1 MQGGN
6 VTPVTFS
13 ATRRIRM
20 AAEKIIEFTH
30 LTFMALHPVPKVNSA
45 AGIVPT
51 GEREVNPIQIR
62 LRFIHL
68 IESHGHKSHKTR
80 KCCTGLLPQNALR
93 QLHFF
98 EFFRNMSQFIVPD
111 FVPDDAGQFVDA
123 LRLIEQGIRDINL
136 PAERKCIDHLR
147 IHYVNIVANLTRFSP
162 QFQQFAHQPVQ
173 QWQFWMTCDHGK
185 FAFDFLATIVS
196 VFVLPFV
203 GYIPARNVDDFLF
216 NSANRIEQGIAC
228 GRLLALH
235 AFQIVGCGV
244 TKQGRCNIV
253 LGFDA
258 FSSIAVFA
266 GRCKKEHPSKQEF
279 GNVPPIREYHCL
291 NHPSIVMK
299 RSVNILTFYQNG
311 ENLLTVTVPIG
322 EERLITVGTQKD
334 KVDVA
339 FKSDLISRIHAQ
351 LILDEKGNCLLIDQG
366 STNGTFVHGIRI
378 PAHQPTALQWRDEVS
393 FGGSNVGRMVFGE
406 SVPAKQ
412 QASPSPRAEANVSSQ
427 IGKSLLALLQSKP
440 EISIGRSSECDVVID
455 SSLVSR
461 LHAKLRK
468 LPDGKVMLIDLGST
482 NGTFLN
488 GQRVHGTA
496 QVQPG
501 DTVIVGRN
509 VLSLD
514 HGPKT
519 LTGEIAIRT
528 EAIRKQF
535 PNGKVGLQDTTLEI
549 PAGRLVAI
557 MGPSG
562 CGKSTLLKCLTGEA
576 PATQGKVYLHNLELV
591 QNYAFLKTLIGYV
604 PQDDIVHKEL
614 TVEQS
619 LYYAARLRMEK
630 PSQQEIETKIA
641 DVLQRLRIGH
651 IRHSPIAKIS
661 GGQRKRVSIAV
672 ELLTDPLILFLD
684 EPTSPLDPQT
694 IEEFLK
700 ILQELAHK
708 GTTVV
713 MVTHKPEDLEYMDSV
728 IFMAEGGAMVYEGS
742 IADYKTYFG
751 VRTAVEVYANICGER
766 AAGWIQKFRGKG
778 VQPKPVTNISN
789 PRLVKRSDK
798 NIFVE
803 WFWLSRRYFRI
814 KTNDL
819 LNIGILIGQA
829 PIIAILVCLIFSKLT
844 LSVPFL
850 ITLSA
855 VWFGTSNAARE
866 IVTEAAVYR
875 RERMF
880 NLRIGPYILSKL
892 LVLAFFGLIQSVL
905 FSVIILIGFQNLEP
919 GWHSLGAT
927 IGWVWLLIVCA
938 TALGLMISAL
948 VNTAEKAMTI
958 VPLVLIP
965 QVMLAGVV
973 APMGNQM
980 MEIVSYVSPTR
991 WGNEGLTLLQE
1002 RVHNG
1007 SYDGL
1012 SNEIEEE
1019 DEFAKEAIQGS
1030 MDSTITAREAL
1041 EDQFHP
1047 TYEKRFGALAFTY
1060 ELDLLVLCVMT
1071 GGLLAVVAVAMRRKD
1086 SI

>member
-1 MQGGN
+1 
-6 VTPVTFS
+6 
-13 ATRRIRM
+13 
-20 AAEKIIEFTH
+20 
-30 LTFMALHPVPKVNSA
+30 
-45 AGIVPT
+45 
-51 GEREVNPIQIR
+51 
-62 LRFIHL
+62 
-68 IESHGHKSHKTR
+68 
-80 KCCTGLLPQNALR
+80 
-93 QLHFF
+93 
-98 EFFRNMSQFIVPD
+98 
-111 FVPDDAGQFVDA
+111 
-123 LRLIEQGIRDINL
+123 
-136 PAERKCIDHLR
+136 
-147 IHYVNIVANLTRFSP
+147 
-162 QFQQFAHQPVQ
+162 
-173 QWQFWMTCDHGK
+173 
-185 FAFDFLATIVS
+185 
-196 VFVLPFV
+196 
-203 GYIPARNVDDFLF
+203 
-216 NSANRIEQGIAC
+216 
-228 GRLLALH
+228 
-235 AFQIVGCGV
+235 
-244 TKQGRCNIV
+244 
-253 LGFDA
+253 
-258 FSSIAVFA
+258 
-266 GRCKKEHPSKQEF
+266 
-279 GNVPPIREYHCL
+279 
-291 NHPSIVMK
+291 MK
-299 RSVNILTFYQNG
+299 RSVNILKFSQNG
-311 ENLLTVTVPIG
+311 EIPITVTVPFG
-322 EERLITVGTQKD
+322 EERLLTIGTQRD
-334 KVDVA
+334 KVDVP
-339 FKSDLISRIHAQ
+339 FKHERISRIHAQ
-351 LILDEKGNCLLIDQG
+351 LIIDSEGNCILIDQG
-366 STNGTFVHGIRI
+366 STNGTFVNGQRI
-378 PAHQPTALQWRDEVS
+378 PPHLPTTLNGREEVS
-393 FGGSNVGRMVFGE
+393 FGGLNVGRMVFGE
-406 SVPAKQ
+406 AATSNSPENPAI
-412 QASPSPRAEANVSSQ
+412 EAHSTTK

-440 EISIGRSSECDVVID
+440 EISIGRSNECDIVID

-482 NGTFLN
+482 NGTYLN

-514 HGPKT
+514 QGPKT

-528 EAIRKQF
+528 EAIRKEF

-549 PAGRLVAI
+549 AAGKLVAI

-562 CGKSTLLKCLTGEA
+562 CGKSTLLKCLTGEG

-619 LYYAARLRMEK
+619 LYFAAHLRMEK
-630 PSQQEIETKIA
+630 PSDQEIEGKITE
-641 DVLQRLRIGH
+641 VLQRLRIGH

-713 MVTHKPEDLEYMDSV
+713 MVTHKPEDLEYMDAV

-742 IADYKTYFG
+742 IVEYKTYFG

-766 AAGWIQKFRGKG
+766 AAGWIQRYRSK
-778 VQPKPVTNISN
+778 VNQPKPATQVAN
-789 PRLVKRSDK
+789 PRLVKRNEK

-803 WFWLSRRYFRI
+803 LFWLSRRYFRI

-829 PIIAILVCLIFSKLT
+829 PIIAAFVCLIFSELT

-855 VWFGTSNAARE
+855 IWFGTSNAARE
-866 IVTEAAVYR
+866 IVAEAPVYR

-880 NLRIGPYILSKL
+880 NLRIGPYIFSKL
-892 LVLAFFGLIQSVL
+892 IVLAFFGLIQSIL
-905 FSVIILIGFQNLEP
+905 FSVIILIGFQNLDP

-927 IGWVWLLIVCA
+927 IGWVWLLIICA

-948 VNTAEKAMTI
+948 VNSAEKAMTI

-973 APMGNQM
+973 APMSNQA

-991 WGNEGLTLLQE
+991 WGNEGLTLIQGQ
-1002 RVHNG
+1002 VHNSG
-1007 SYDGL
+1007 YEGVQ
-1012 SNEIEEE
+1012 EEFK
-1019 DEFAKEAIQGS
+1019 DADPLIQEYLR
-1030 MDSTITAREAL
+1030 DSVARTITAREAL
-1041 EDQFHP
+1041 EDQFSP
-1047 TYEKRFGALAFTY
+1047 AYKNRFGGMAFTY
-1060 ELDLLVLCVMT
+1060 QLDLIVLCLMT
-1071 GGLLAVVAVAMRRKD
+1071 VGLLTVVAVAMRRKD